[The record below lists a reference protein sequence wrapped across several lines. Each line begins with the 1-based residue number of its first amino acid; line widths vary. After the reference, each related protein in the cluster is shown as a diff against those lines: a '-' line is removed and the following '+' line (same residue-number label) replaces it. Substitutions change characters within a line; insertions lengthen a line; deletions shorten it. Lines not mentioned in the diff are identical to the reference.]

1 MKAVKIK
8 VFVLVNI
15 RLVNWYLL
23 YLILPENQNTL
34 LNSDGRNLKEDDV
47 VFV

>member
-15 RLVNWYLL
+15 GLINWYLL
-23 YLILPENQNTL
+23 YLILPEIQNTL
-34 LNSDGRNLKEDDV
+34 LNLDGLKQVSV

>member
-8 VFVLVNI
+8 VFALVNI
-15 RLVNWYLL
+15 GLVNWYLL

-34 LNSDGRNLKEDDV
+34 LNIDKRNLKQVDV

>member
-8 VFVLVNI
+8 AFVLVNI
-15 RLVNWYLL
+15 GLINWYLL

-34 LNSDGRNLKEDDV
+34 LNSDGRNLKQDDA

>member
-15 RLVNWYLL
+15 GLVNWYLL

-34 LNSDGRNLKEDDV
+34 LNLDGLKQVNV